1 MNPEPKPQNTSEK
14 EIQEFLDNGGKIQ
27 HIEPGVTSGVEYK
40 SSFYGKRN
48 KKAEQANETPVDKKE
63 KK

>member
-1 MNPEPKPQNTSEK
+1 MNPEPKPQNTSDK
-14 EIQEFLDNGGKIQ
+14 AIQEFLDNGGKIQ

>member
-1 MNPEPKPQNTSEK
+1 MNPEPKPQNVSDK
-14 EIQEFLDNGGKIQ
+14 LIQEFLENGGKIQ
-27 HIEPGVTSGVEYK
+27 HIEPGVTSGIEYK

-48 KKAEQANETPVDKKE
+48 KKAEQANETVVDKN

>member
-1 MNPEPKPQNTSEK
+1 MNPEPKLQNISDK

>member
-1 MNPEPKPQNTSEK
+1 MNPEPKPQNTSDK

>member
-27 HIEPGVTSGVEYK
+27 HIEPGVTSGIEYK

>member
-1 MNPEPKPQNTSEK
+1 MNPEPKPQNVSDK
-14 EIQEFLDNGGKIQ
+14 LIQEFLDNGGKIQ

-48 KKAEQANETPVDKKE
+48 KKAEQANEAPVDKKE

>member
-48 KKAEQANETPVDKKE
+48 KKAEQANEAPVDKKE

>member
-1 MNPEPKPQNTSEK
+1 MNPEPKPQNASDK
-14 EIQEFLDNGGKIQ
+14 AIQEFLDNGGKIQ
-27 HIEPGVTSGVEYK
+27 HIEPGVTSGIEYK

-48 KKAEQANETPVDKKE
+48 KKAEQANETSVDKE

>member
-1 MNPEPKPQNTSEK
+1 MNPEPKPQNASDNA
-14 EIQEFLDNGGKIQ
+14 IQEFLDNGGKIQ
-27 HIEPGVTSGVEYK
+27 HIEPGVTSGIEYK

-48 KKAEQANETPVDKKE
+48 KKAEQANETSGDKE

>member
-1 MNPEPKPQNTSEK
+1 MNPEPKPQNTSDK

-27 HIEPGVTSGVEYK
+27 KIEPGVTSGVEYK

-48 KKAEQANETPVDKKE
+48 KKAEQANEAPVDKKE

>member
-1 MNPEPKPQNTSEK
+1 MNPEPKPQNTSE
-14 EIQEFLDNGGKIQ
+14 EAIQEFLNKGGKIQ
-27 HIEPGVTSGVEYK
+27 YIEPGVTSGVEYK

-48 KKAEQANETPVDKKE
+48 KKAEQANEASVDKKE

>member
-27 HIEPGVTSGVEYK
+27 HIEPGVTSGIEYK

-48 KKAEQANETPVDKKE
+48 KKAEQANEASVDKKE

>member
-1 MNPEPKPQNTSEK
+1 MNPEPKPQNASDK
-14 EIQEFLDNGGKIQ
+14 AIQEFLDNRGKIQ
-27 HIEPGVTSGVEYK
+27 HIEPGVTSGIEYK

-48 KKAEQANETPVDKKE
+48 KKAEQANETSVDKE

>member
-1 MNPEPKPQNTSEK
+1 MNPEPKPQNASDNA
-14 EIQEFLDNGGKIQ
+14 IQEFLDNGGKIQ

-48 KKAEQANETPVDKKE
+48 KKAEQANEIPVDKK
-63 KK
+63 K